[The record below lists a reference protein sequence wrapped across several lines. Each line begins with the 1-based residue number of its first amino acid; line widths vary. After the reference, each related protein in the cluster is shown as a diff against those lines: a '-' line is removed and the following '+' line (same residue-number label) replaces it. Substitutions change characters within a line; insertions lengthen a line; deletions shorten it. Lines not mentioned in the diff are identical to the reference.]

1 MRRQPRR
8 AVESCVGV
16 GTLPQPHF
24 FVWGTAMAKLARDME
39 RFLEELGFELVS
51 LDRGGGHRS
60 PVVRVKM
67 DRPWG
72 EPGRSEVSVED
83 CTRIARELR
92 DWMEGR
98 DDVPADPVL
107 EVSSPGVERPLVRP
121 RDYRRFAGRRA
132 RLKGYGPLAGR
143 SKTLE
148 GELLGLAGE
157 EEEAVALRVDGERVQ
172 VPIASIASANLVFDW
187 ESAL

>member
-1 MRRQPRR
+1 
-8 AVESCVGV
+8 
-16 GTLPQPHF
+16 
-24 FVWGTAMAKLARDME
+24 MAKLERDME
-39 RFLEELGFELVS
+39 RFLEDLGFELVS

-60 PVVRVKM
+60 PVIRVKM

-72 EPGRSEVSVED
+72 EPGYSEVSVDD
-83 CTRIARELR
+83 CTRIARKLR

-98 DDVPADPVL
+98 EDVPADPVL

-121 RDYRRFAGRRA
+121 RDYRRFAGRTV

-148 GELLGLAGE
+148 GELLGLAEDE
-157 EEEAVALRVDGERVQ
+157 EEVVALRVSGERLE
-172 VPIASIASANLVFDW
+172 VPLASVASARLVFDW

>member
-1 MRRQPRR
+1 
-8 AVESCVGV
+8 
-16 GTLPQPHF
+16 
-24 FVWGTAMAKLARDME
+24 MAKLAHDLE
-39 RFLEELGFELVS
+39 KFLEELGFELVS

-60 PVVRVKM
+60 PVIRVKM

-83 CTRIARELR
+83 CTRVARKLR

-98 DDVPADPVL
+98 EDVPSDPVL

-121 RDYRRFAGRRA
+121 RDYRRFAGHQV

-148 GELLGLAGE
+148 GELLGLAEGE
-157 EEEAVALRVDGERVQ
+157 EEVVALAMADERVE
-172 VPIASIASANLVFDW
+172 VPMASIASANLVYDW
-187 ESAL
+187 ESEF

>member
-1 MRRQPRR
+1 
-8 AVESCVGV
+8 
-16 GTLPQPHF
+16 
-24 FVWGTAMAKLARDME
+24 MAKLDRDIE

-60 PVVRVKM
+60 PVIRIKM

-92 DWMEGR
+92 DWMEDR
-98 DDVPADPVL
+98 EDVPADPVL

-121 RDYRRFAGRRA
+121 RDYRRFAGRQV

-148 GELLGLAGE
+148 GELLGMADGSE
-157 EEEAVALRVDGERVQ
+157 EGDEVVALRVAEERVE
-172 VPIASIASANLVFDW
+172 VPLASIASAKLVFDW
-187 ESAL
+187 DAAL

>member
-1 MRRQPRR
+1 
-8 AVESCVGV
+8 
-16 GTLPQPHF
+16 
-24 FVWGTAMAKLARDME
+24 MAKLARDIE

-60 PVVRVKM
+60 PVIRIKM

-92 DWMEGR
+92 DWMEDR
-98 DDVPADPVL
+98 EDVPADPVL

-148 GELLGLAGE
+148 GELLGMADE
-157 EEEAVALRVDGERVQ
+157 SDEIVALRVADERVE
-172 VPIASIASANLVFDW
+172 VPIASIASAKLVFDW